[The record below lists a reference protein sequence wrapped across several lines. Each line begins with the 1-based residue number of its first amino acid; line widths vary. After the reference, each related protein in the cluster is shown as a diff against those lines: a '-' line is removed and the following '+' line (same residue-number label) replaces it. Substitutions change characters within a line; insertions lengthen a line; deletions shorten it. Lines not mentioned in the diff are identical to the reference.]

1 MGLEDEQT
9 VTAELRHEQKSKEV
23 AITRLSIE
31 VQTLTSGNKALAKDA
46 LHEKLAAAESK
57 SKADTAKWAT
67 ERQRLKDDVT
77 RSQQKELQAKTER
90 DAANEAINQVRTEE
104 EEFKQWTISKRSAY
118 LTNSDNRLFSRSA
131 AEELTPIRDQYCIY
145 SSLSLGVY
153 IMLNSIQLSG
163 TFAECSAIRSN
174 RNNGSRERL
183 SVTDHHGVVISLP
196 FRFKPRICSLEQS
209 DLWAP
214 KYGQFTTGSRRS
226 GDHYCLRKRNH

>member
-1 MGLEDEQT
+1 MLMGLEDEQT

-90 DAANEAINQVRTEE
+90 DAANEAINQVRTDQTFRCHLGLERPSTE
-104 EEFKQWTISKRSAY
+104 VRQKST
-118 LTNSDNRLFSRSA
+118 LT
-131 AEELTPIRDQYCIY
+131 TP
-145 SSLSLGVY
+145 
-153 IMLNSIQLSG
+153 
-163 TFAECSAIRSN
+163 
-174 RNNGSRERL
+174 
-183 SVTDHHGVVISLP
+183 
-196 FRFKPRICSLEQS
+196 
-209 DLWAP
+209 
-214 KYGQFTTGSRRS
+214 GQQ
-226 GDHYCLRKRNH
+226 